1 MKKFLLGLT
10 LFWGVT
16 AIAQVQN
23 ATFTITPATFDEDEE
38 ITITVSDV
46 DPTIWN
52 PGQPDNIYL
61 WAWWYDLNDVQQ
73 GDSPTNG
80 TWENSN
86 EVQKMTNNGDGTY
99 SYTLTPDAFY
109 ETTGIGRMG
118 MLVKAKDGTG
128 DKKSDPDFFVE
139 VGRVQLTILNP
150 AEDPVIINSGDD
162 VLIQAWMNNGTAI
175 GDFEVFL
182 DDVSQASATNVLLY
196 QTTLTNLTTSG
207 TVKVVGSPTASPD
220 VGEDSFEL
228 IVAPTVPQQDL
239 PEGVEDG
246 INYDSN

>member
-99 SYTLTPDAFY
+99 S
-109 ETTGIGRMG
+109 
-118 MLVKAKDGTG
+118 
-128 DKKSDPDFFVE
+128 
-139 VGRVQLTILNP
+139 
-150 AEDPVIINSGDD
+150 
-162 VLIQAWMNNGTAI
+162 
-175 GDFEVFL
+175 
-182 DDVSQASATNVLLY
+182 
-196 QTTLTNLTTSG
+196 
-207 TVKVVGSPTASPD
+207 
-220 VGEDSFEL
+220 
-228 IVAPTVPQQDL
+228 
-239 PEGVEDG
+239 
-246 INYDSN
+246 